1 MAANATFDRALG
13 LVFLLFGIGAIWHA
27 QSLQVAF
34 AADPIGPKPFP
45 TIVGGVLALAGAAL
59 LVRPEQIAWH
69 PGAWSK
75 VAAVAVAS
83 IIYPELLIPMGFV
96 PATSLLCLVLA
107 RALGGG
113 WARSIVASVII
124 AVAIFALI
132 DLLLGL
138 PLPRGPL
145 EV

>member
-1 MAANATFDRALG
+1 MAANATYDRALG
-13 LVFLLFGIGAIWHA
+13 LIFLVLGIGAMWHA

-59 LVRPEQIAWH
+59 LIRPERMAWH
-69 PGAWSK
+69 PGSWSK

-83 IIYPELLIPMGFV
+83 IVYPEVLIPIGFV

-113 WARSIVASVII
+113 WVQSII
-124 AVAIFALI
+124 ASAITAAAIFALI
-132 DLLLGL
+132 DVLLGL

-145 EV
+145 GV